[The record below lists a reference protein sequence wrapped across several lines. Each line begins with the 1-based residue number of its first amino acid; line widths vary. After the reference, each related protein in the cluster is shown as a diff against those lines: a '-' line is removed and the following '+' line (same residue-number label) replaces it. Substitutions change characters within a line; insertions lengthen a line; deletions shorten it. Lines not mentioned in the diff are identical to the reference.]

1 MDTNYVKKS
10 NTASDT
16 AAAVN
21 HTSIMIYLRH
31 LMHQQNW

>member
-1 MDTNYVKKS
+1 MDMNYVQKF
-10 NTASDT
+10 NTASDM

-21 HTSIMIYLRH
+21 HAGIMIYLRH